1 MTKYSFAIPN
11 AKTNSYR
18 LISFFM
24 LAINLLIFGYVF
36 LIASGNNQK
45 NLSLVG
51 VFINGA
57 GIAKFF
63 LNNYSG
69 TKNRKNFRVEIVFII
84 SALLWLFI
92 GKYVL
97 AFMLLFFAVLGFYTN
112 KQLIIYINENG
123 IRYPSF
129 PPKLLLWPAV
139 EQVIL
144 KDDVLTIDMKD
155 NRLLQFAIDKLN
167 TLVIDE
173 TEFNKFCIIQ
183 LTVIPNAVKQS

>member
-123 IRYPSF
+123 ISYPSF
-129 PPKLLLWPAV
+129 PPKLLLWPAI
-139 EQVIL
+139 E
-144 KDDVLTIDMKD
+144 
-155 NRLLQFAIDKLN
+155 
-167 TLVIDE
+167 
-173 TEFNKFCIIQ
+173 
-183 LTVIPNAVKQS
+183 